1 MCIFRE
7 FVVKRGFGIQNGNLV
22 VLDRKGGGIL
32 VLIGIKR
39 KVKKLIVV
47 CIKAYI
53 YIYYKCGI

>member
-22 VLDRKGGGIL
+22 VLDRKGGGDMHK
-32 VLIGIKR
+32 GIDT
-39 KVKKLIVV
+39 